1 MASAELRYQSVFS
14 ILYPETHDDPGN
26 FVVER
31 THAKSGHEYHH
42 SNSSSDYLIS
52 VSSQLRNLTDTYL
65 PAIASDAFCNLR
77 RVPWA
82 VVGSALSAVDVV
94 ISRIVR
100 DVFKHT

>member
-1 MASAELRYQSVFS
+1 
-14 ILYPETHDDPGN
+14 
-26 FVVER
+26 
-31 THAKSGHEYHH
+31 
-42 SNSSSDYLIS
+42 
-52 VSSQLRNLTDTYL
+52 LTDTYL